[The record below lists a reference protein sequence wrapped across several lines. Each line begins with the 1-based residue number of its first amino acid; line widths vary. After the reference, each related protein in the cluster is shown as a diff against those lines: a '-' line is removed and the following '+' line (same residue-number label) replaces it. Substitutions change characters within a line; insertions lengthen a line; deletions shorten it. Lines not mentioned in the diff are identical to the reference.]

1 MGNTLASTDWTLI
14 QSFVA
19 VAEHGSLSGAARALG
34 RSQPTLGRQIQ
45 SLEASLG
52 ISLFDRHARGLKL
65 SETGSR
71 LLPLAQQMHDAMHAL
86 TLTAAGQ
93 SKDLSGSVRLTA
105 SVFMSHHVLPEIL
118 ARIRTVEPRIQLEL
132 VPTDATENLLYREAD
147 IAIRMYRPRQL
158 DIVAQRVGS
167 IELGAYAARSY
178 LTRKGRPAKPEDL
191 FDHDIVGYD
200 SNDLII
206 QTMRHMG
213 YAVTRSQFPVRC
225 DNQSAY
231 WQLVRA
237 GCGIG
242 FCQTSVA
249 DADPTVA
256 KLDLNLDI
264 PPLEVWL
271 AAPQAMHQTPRI
283 RRVWD
288 LLVTE
293 LLAIQDGNSPV

>member
-1 MGNTLASTDWTLI
+1 MDAPFSSTDWTLI

-19 VAEHGSLSGAARALG
+19 VAEHGSLSGAARALN

-45 SLEASLG
+45 ALEASLG
-52 ISLFDRHARGLKL
+52 VSLFDRHARGLRL
-65 SETGSR
+65 SDTGSR
-71 LLPLAQQMHDAMHAL
+71 LLPHAQKMHEAMQTL

-93 SKDLSGSVRLTA
+93 SKDLSGTVRLTA
-105 SVFMSHHVLPEIL
+105 SVFMSHYVLPDVL
-118 ARIRTVEPRIQLEL
+118 AQIRETEPNIQLEL

-167 IELGAYAARSY
+167 IQLGAYAARSY
-178 LTRKGRPAKPEDL
+178 LTRKGHPQQPEDL
-191 FDHDIVGYD
+191 FEHDIVGYD
-200 SNDLII
+200 TNDLII
-206 QTMRHMG
+206 QTMRQMG
-213 YAVTRSQFPVRC
+213 YSVTRAQFPVRC

-249 DADPTVA
+249 DADPDVEA
-256 KLDLNLDI
+256 LKLDLSI

-288 LLVTE
+288 ILVAE
-293 LLAIQDGNSPV
+293 LSRPQYGRSPV

>member
-1 MGNTLASTDWTLI
+1 MDAPFSSTDWTLI

-19 VAEHGSLSGAARALG
+19 VAEHGSLSGAARALN

-45 SLEASLG
+45 ALEASLG
-52 ISLFDRHARGLKL
+52 VSLFDRHARGLRL
-65 SETGSR
+65 SDTGSR
-71 LLPLAQQMHDAMHAL
+71 LLPLAQQMHDAMQAL

-93 SKDLSGSVRLTA
+93 SKDLSGTVRLTA
-105 SVFMSHHVLPEIL
+105 SVFMSHHVLPDIL
-118 ARIRTVEPRIQLEL
+118 AHIREAEPNIQLEL

-147 IAIRMYRPRQL
+147 IAIRMYRPKQL

-167 IELGAYAARSY
+167 IQLGAYAARSY
-178 LTRKGRPAKPEDL
+178 LARKGHPKRPEDL
-191 FDHDIVGYD
+191 FEHDIVGYD
-200 SNDLII
+200 TNDLII
-206 QTMRHMG
+206 QTMQQMG
-213 YAVTRSQFPVRC
+213 YSVTRDQFPVRC

-249 DADPTVA
+249 DADPDVQA
-256 KLDLNLDI
+256 LQLDLNI

-288 LLVTE
+288 ILVAE
-293 LLAIQDGNSPV
+293 LSRAQDGRSPV

>member
-1 MGNTLASTDWTLI
+1 MDNTFTSTDWTLI

-19 VAEHGSLSGAARALG
+19 VAENGSFSGAGRALG

-45 SLEASLG
+45 ALEASLG
-52 ISLFDRHARGLKL
+52 VSLFDRHARGLSL
-65 SETGSR
+65 SETGSS
-71 LLPLAQQMHDAMHAL
+71 LLPLAQQMRDAMQSL

-93 SKDLSGSVRLTA
+93 SKDLSGTVRLTA
-105 SVFMSHHVLPEIL
+105 SVFMSHHLLPDIL
-118 ARIRTVEPRIQLEL
+118 ASIRKTEPQIQLEL

-147 IAIRMYRPRQL
+147 IAIRMYRPKQL
-158 DIVAQRVGS
+158 DIVAQRVGA
-167 IELGAYAARSY
+167 IQLGAYAAHSY
-178 LTRKGRPAKPEDL
+178 LARKGCPTKPDDL

-206 QTMRHMG
+206 ETMRLMG
-213 YAVTRSQFPVRC
+213 YTVKRSQFPVRC

-242 FCQTSVA
+242 FCQASVA
-249 DADPTVA
+249 DADPLVE
-256 KLDLNLDI
+256 KLEFDLNI

-288 LLVTE
+288 LLVGE
-293 LLAIQDGNSPV
+293 LTAVQDGRSPV

>member
-1 MGNTLASTDWTLI
+1 MDDTLTSTDWTLI

-45 SLEASLG
+45 ALEASLG
-52 ISLFDRHARGLKL
+52 VSLFDRHARGLSL
-65 SETGSR
+65 SDTGSR
-71 LLPLAQQMHDAMHAL
+71 LLPLAQQMNDAMQAL

-93 SKDLSGSVRLTA
+93 SKDLSGTVRLTA
-105 SVFMSHHVLPEIL
+105 SVFMSHHVLPDIL
-118 ARIRTVEPRIQLEL
+118 ARIRQTEPQIQLEL

-158 DIVAQRVGS
+158 DVVAQRVGS
-167 IELGAYAARSY
+167 IELGAYAAHGY
-178 LTRKGRPAKPEDL
+178 LERKGHPAKIEDL
-191 FDHDIVGYD
+191 FEHDIVGYD
-200 SNDLII
+200 ANDLII
-206 QTMRHMG
+206 QTMQHMG
-213 YAVTRSQFPVRC
+213 YSVSRSQFPVRC

-242 FCQTSVA
+242 FCQASVA
-249 DADPTVA
+249 EADPTVA
-256 KLDLNLDI
+256 QLDLDLRI

-288 LLVTE
+288 LLAAE
-293 LLAIQDGNSPV
+293 LLAVQDGKSPV